1 MFPLGS
7 VLVPSGV
14 LPLHVFEPRYR
25 RMMGDCLEGA
35 GRFGVVLIE
44 RGSEVGGGDQRCD
57 VGTIATIVDSTVTP
71 DGRWGVLAV
80 GTERLRVIRWRDDD
94 PYPQADIEPWP
105 DDPPDPGATGGTPA
119 AFADHVGAVTTRLR
133 RVLSLATEL
142 GVDGLP
148 TDVSVADDPTEA
160 IWELVAMSPLGP
172 ADRQRLLAAPDA
184 WSRLRLLDGLLDE
197 TLDDLYLHLAAA
209 GEPGNPDGVEPN
221 DP

>member
-14 LPLHVFEPRYR
+14 LPLHVFESRYR
-25 RMMGDCLEGA
+25 RMMGDCLEGT

-80 GTERLRVIRWRDDD
+80 GAERFRVIRWLEDD
-94 PYPQADIEPWP
+94 PYPHAEIEPWP
-105 DDPPDPGATGGTPA
+105 DELPDPTGPDGALGGVADRIGA
-119 AFADHVGAVTTRLR
+119 ASARLS

-142 GVDGLP
+142 GVDGLSP
-148 TDVSVADDPTEA
+148 DVSVSDDPAEA
-160 IWELVAMSPLGP
+160 IWELVAMSPLGT
-172 ADRQRLLAAPDA
+172 ADRQRLLASPDA
-184 WSRLRLLDGLLDE
+184 HTRLQLLSDLLDE
-197 TLDDLYLHLAAA
+197 TLEDLYLHLAAS
-209 GEPGNPDGVEPN
+209 GEPGGPDSDESGAP
-221 DP
+221 